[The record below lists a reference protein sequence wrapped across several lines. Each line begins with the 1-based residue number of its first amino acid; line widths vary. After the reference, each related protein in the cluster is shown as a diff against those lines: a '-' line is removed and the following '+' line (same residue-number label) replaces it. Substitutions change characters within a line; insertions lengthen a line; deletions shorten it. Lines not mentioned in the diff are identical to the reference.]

1 MNKTEKT
8 NKLMW
13 IVRNNETGEF
23 LHKDRRY
30 DYTRKI
36 HNALLMPSRRIARNS
51 KENGESVYKVR
62 MSKTGIQ
69 IIGPEWA

>member
-1 MNKTEKT
+1 MNKTNKS

-30 DYTRKI
+30 DYTRKLQ
-36 HNALLMPSRRIARNS
+36 NALLMPSRRIARNS
-51 KENGESVYKVR
+51 KDTGESVYKVR
-62 MSKTGIQ
+62 LGKSGIQ
-69 IIGPEWA
+69 MVGPEWS